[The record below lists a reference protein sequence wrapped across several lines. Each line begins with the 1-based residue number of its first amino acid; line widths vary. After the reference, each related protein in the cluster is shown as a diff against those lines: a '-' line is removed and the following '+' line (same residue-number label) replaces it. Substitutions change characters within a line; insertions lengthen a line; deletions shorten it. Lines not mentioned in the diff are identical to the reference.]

1 MPSAPRRV
9 PVVVLVLLALRR
21 WDRGAAGLVRESPAV
36 YRPRRPERTAFYR
49 LVDGH
54 FGEFA
59 AVHEERY
66 ESEDGP
72 LRPVVGRVVEP
83 YLDCGR
89 PESGFARVR
98 CPRCRG
104 EFFVAFSC
112 QTRNFCPSCQQKR
125 AELLA
130 ERLREE
136 ILAPVAHRHGV
147 FTIPKALRRLF
158 LRERRLLGLLPR
170 CAAETITRC
179 WRAALG
185 REDGVPG
192 IVASIQTFG
201 SQANWHPHVHALVT
215 EGLLLPGGAVVPGP
229 QYDEEL
235 ERLLTE
241 TFRRLVLEAL
251 RREERI
257 SESFLE
263 SLRTWRHGGGFSV
276 YARHLILAE
285 EPARLAHMARYLVRP
300 PVATGR
306 VHAMAD
312 GRVLLEIPPDPRTGA
327 TSLALDPLEWI
338 RRITN
343 QIPDART
350 HLVRYYGAYANR
362 CRARYRDEDG
372 QVVAV
377 EAGDDGKEGGGA
389 RRSWARLLR
398 RVFEVELRCPRCG
411 EDLTVVSFVTV
422 PEIVDRILTH
432 VREEGTELLFDAR
445 APPAA

>member
-21 WDRGAAGLVRESPAV
+21 WDRGAAGLVRESPAL
-36 YRPRRPERTAFYR
+36 YRPRHPERTAFYR
-49 LVDGH
+49 LVDRH
-54 FGEFA
+54 FAEFA

>member
-1 MPSAPRRV
+1 MLAAACRV
-9 PVVVLVLLALRR
+9 PVVALVPLAFR
-21 WDRGAAGLVRESPAV
+21 WRDRGGAGRVRESPAV
-36 YRPRRPERTAFYR
+36 YRPRHPERTAFYR

-54 FGEFA
+54 FAAFA

-66 ESEDGP
+66 EAEDGP
-72 LRPVVGRVVEP
+72 LRPVVSRVVEQ

-89 PESGFARVR
+89 PENGFARVR

-136 ILAPVAHRHGV
+136 ILAPVAHRHAV
-147 FTIPKALRRLF
+147 FTIPRALRGLF

-170 CAAETITRC
+170 CAAEAVTRS

-201 SQANWHPHVHALVT
+201 NQANWHPHVHALVT
-215 EGLLLPGGAVVPGP
+215 EGLILPGGVVVPGP
-229 QYDEEL
+229 RYDEEL

-241 TFRRLVLEAL
+241 MFRRLVLGAL

-263 SLRTWRHGGGFSV
+263 SLRTWRHGGGFSA
-276 YARHLILAE
+276 YARHLVLHE

-300 PVATGR
+300 PVAAGR
-306 VHAMAD
+306 VHERGD
-312 GRVLLEIPPDPRTGA
+312 GRVLLEIPADPRTGA
-327 TSLALDPLEWI
+327 RTLGLDPLEWI

-372 QVVAV
+372 QAVAIK
-377 EAGDDGKEGGGA
+377 AGEDRSRA
-389 RRSWARLLR
+389 SWARLLK
-398 RVFEVELRCPRCG
+398 RVFEVELVCSRCG
-411 EDLTVVSFVTV
+411 ADLAVVSFITV
-422 PEIVDRILTH
+422 PEIIDRILAH